1 VSFLRLGT
9 RATLDLPPK
18 EVLMAVLASRAAQS
32 RAALLSIGIGIVLL
46 ALIVV
51 GRASAHLDVID
62 FRQTCSGHRADG
74 HQHSDTIYG
83 SRTCAN
89 TPDTFR
95 GLYGD
100 DRIFGYL
107 GNDTLL
113 KGSKGDDRVWGGVGD
128 DRLEGS
134 DGADRLSGGFGSD
147 RVEGGQGRDWMLGG
161 PGDDELYGQA
171 GADRVH
177 GGEGGDVIDCGD
189 GDDEAWGGD
198 GNDTFVNCER
208 THQ

>member
-1 VSFLRLGT
+1 
-9 RATLDLPPK
+9 
-18 EVLMAVLASRAAQS
+18 MAVLASRAAQS
-32 RAALLSIGIGIVLL
+32 RAALFGIGIGIVL

-161 PGDDELYGQA
+161 PGTTSSTDSLDG
-171 GADRVH
+171 RPRSRRRR
-177 GGEGGDVIDCGD
+177 GDVIDCGD

>member
-1 VSFLRLGT
+1 
-9 RATLDLPPK
+9 
-18 EVLMAVLASRAAQS
+18 MAVLASRVSQW
-32 RAALLSIGIGIVLL
+32 RGPLLGIGIGVVLV
-46 ALIVV
+46 ALVV
-51 GRASAHLDVID
+51 TERASAHTDVID

-74 HQHSDTIYG
+74 HQHSDTILG
-83 SRTCAN
+83 SRTCAS

-113 KGSKGDDRVWGGVGD
+113 KGSKGEDRVWGGVGD

-147 RVEGGQGRDWMLGG
+147 RVDGGQGGDWMLGG
-161 PGDDELYGQA
+161 PGEDDLDGQNGDDEV
-171 GADRVH
+171 R
-177 GGEGGDVIDCGD
+177 GGDGDDAIDCGD

-208 THQ
+208 SHQ